1 MLLPGVK
8 EVMTRC
14 DRRTDF
20 PLAALRQPLTVRDAA
35 ATRLPRAYVAC
46 RESWEVPLFAHFKA
60 AAARARAEGW
70 DYRELPTG
78 HVPMQTMPR
87 ELAELLLTF
96 A

>member
-1 MLLPGVK
+1 M
-8 EVMTRC
+8 
-14 DRRTDF
+14 
-20 PLAALRQPLTVRDAA
+20 RDAA
-35 ATRLPRAYVAC
+35 AARLPRAYIAC

-60 AAARARAEGW
+60 AAAQAQAAGW

-87 ELAELLLTF
+87 ELADLLVTL